1 MRRRRDVQYDDGLT
15 DTQFSQMLEKQ
26 TNESMRLLESRQ
38 HSVKEKKSAVKSDD
52 NRDKNYDIGL
62 SNDIADALLQIIQDI
77 SRIFKPDG

>member
-38 HSVKEKKSAVKSDD
+38 HSVKDKKSAVKD
-52 NRDKNYDIGL
+52 NHDKNYDVGL